1 MNFWQLLK
9 TYPRYLLFGFIHFYF
24 SFVGQTFFVSLLV
37 AGICAERG
45 WETEV
50 FAGIFSGVTL
60 LSAFLLPL
68 VGKQI
73 DRFRVRYLSTVVALV
88 MIAGCLLLSF
98 TWHWVWLLL
107 GVLAIRLGGQGVLTL
122 TGSTVTGRFFA
133 VGRGK
138 SLSLVVIGVA
148 VAEMTIP
155 PVVVLL
161 LHAYGYRAVWLAA
174 AALLALVFIPLLWL
188 LIGRHDLFQKAD
200 TVAKAAQEKGEAS
213 WTRGQVLRDKRFQLI
228 LPTLL
233 FMPFVFTGFVFN
245 QGDIAQYRGYSLE
258 LMAFG
263 LSLYGFARALALFTA
278 GYVVDRLGAAR
289 VMGFILLPA
298 IVGVG
303 LFVFFKAAWTI
314 PALFILSAFS
324 AGCITVAAPTL
335 WADRYGPRFL
345 GSIKSAEGL
354 FTVLSSAAAPIVFS
368 KGLQIGAELWMSGM
382 LLYGLLCLSLTAW
395 ERRWP
400 EKKPLAGQRPDRGK
414 ASTKT

>member
-1 MNFWQLLK
+1 MNFWQLIK

-50 FAGIFSGVTL
+50 FAGIFSGLTL

-68 VGKQI
+68 AGKQI
-73 DRFRVRYLSTVVALV
+73 DRFRVRYLSTVVAL
-88 MIAGCLLLSF
+88 MMMLGCLLLAF
-98 TWHWVWLLL
+98 TLHWFWLLL

-122 TGSTVTGRFFA
+122 TGSTVTGRFFM

-148 VAEMTIP
+148 VAEMTVP
-155 PVVVLL
+155 PLVVLFL
-161 LHAYGYRAVWLAA
+161 QAYGYRAVWMAA

-188 LIGRHDLFQKAD
+188 LISRHDHFQKAE
-200 TVAKAAQEKGEAS
+200 TVARVTQEEGSNS

-245 QGDIAQYRGYSLE
+245 QADIAAYRGYSLE

-263 LSLYGFARALALFTA
+263 LSIYGFARALALFTA

-298 IVGVG
+298 IAGVG
-303 LFVFFKAAWTI
+303 LFVFFTATWTI
-314 PALFILSAFS
+314 PALFVLSAFS
-324 AGCITVAAPTL
+324 AGSITVTAPTL
-335 WADRYGPRFL
+335 WVDRYGPRFL

-368 KGLQIGAELWMSGM
+368 KGLQIGAERWMSGM

-395 ERRWP
+395 ERRLP
-400 EKKPLAGQRPDRGK
+400 QRK
-414 ASTKT
+414 APSQQVAD